1 MAREKAFVEGE
12 QTIRLHPTKVDC
24 FHQVIRD
31 DEGAA
36 VLHLTTFGSADRAST
51 PKSSQSIQLDRKTAR
66 ELVGIIEDAFPGLV
80 VSGMT
85 WSG

>member
-1 MAREKAFVEGE
+1 MARVRAFVEGE

-36 VLHLTTFGSADRAST
+36 VLHLTTFGSADRASK
-51 PKSSQSIQLDRKTAR
+51 PKSSQSIQLDRKAAR
-66 ELVGIIEDAFPGLV
+66 ELIGVIESAFPGIVTSGLV
-80 VSGMT
+80 